1 MVMMRRFASAV
12 TTLMLL
18 MPAAARAE
26 WHEREAAIMGTRIAV
41 EVWHEDAGLA
51 GAAID
56 AVIAEM
62 HRIDDL
68 MSHYKP
74 ESQLSR
80 INRDAATAPVKV
92 DAELA
97 GLIARALEFSELSGG
112 AFDITYASVGYLY
125 DYRERRHPS
134 EAQIEAALPAI
145 SWRHVV
151 VDREA
156 STVRFLM
163 PGVRIDLGGIAKGY
177 AVDSAVQILRDHGIR
192 NGTVSAGGDSR
203 ILGDRRGRPWVV
215 GIRHP
220 DDPNRVIARIPLE
233 DAAIS
238 TSGDYER
245 YFDEGGVRYHHI
257 IDPRTGK
264 SPTGVRSVTVIGPNA
279 TLTEGLTK
287 SVFVMGPEWGL
298 ALIETQEDVDAVIV
312 RSDGRVFYSKG
323 LAPPEGVEP
332 NVR

>member
-1 MVMMRRFASAV
+1 MMRRFASAV

-18 MPAAARAE
+18 MPAAASAE
-26 WHEREAAIMGTRIAV
+26 WREREAAIMGTRVAV
-41 EVWHEDAGLA
+41 ELWHEDAGQA
-51 GAAID
+51 EAAID

-62 HRIDDL
+62 HRIDEL

-74 ESQLSR
+74 ESQLSQ
-80 INRDAATAPVKV
+80 INREAANGPAKV

-97 GLIARALEFSELSGG
+97 ALIARALEFSELSGG

-125 DYRERRHPS
+125 DYREHRHPS
-134 EAQIEAALPAI
+134 EAQIQAALPAI

-151 VDREA
+151 VDRQA
-156 STVRFLM
+156 STVRFTQ

-177 AVDSAVQILRDHGIR
+177 AVDSAARILQARGIR
-192 NGTVSAGGDSR
+192 NATVSAGGDSR
-203 ILGDRRGRPWVV
+203 ILGDRRGRPWII

-220 DDPNRVIARIPLE
+220 DDPDRVIARIPLE

-245 YFDEGGVRYHHI
+245 YFNENGVRYHHI
-257 IDPRTGK
+257 IDPHTGK
-264 SPTGVRSVTVIGPNA
+264 SPVGVRSVTVIGPNA

-287 SVFVMGPEWGL
+287 SVFVMGPERGL
-298 ALIETQEDVDAVIV
+298 ALIETQEGVDAVVV

-323 LAPPEGVEP
+323 LAPPVGGRAP
-332 NVR
+332 

>member
-1 MVMMRRFASAV
+1 MMRRFASAV

-18 MPAAARAE
+18 MPAAARAD

-41 EVWHEDAGLA
+41 EVWHEDADRA
-51 GAAID
+51 EAAID

-62 HRIDDL
+62 HGIDDL

-80 INRDAATAPVKV
+80 INLDAATAPVKV

-134 EAQIEAALPAI
+134 EAQIQAALPAI

-151 VDREA
+151 VDRGA

-177 AVDSAVQILRDHGIR
+177 AVDSAIQILRDHGIR
-192 NGTVSAGGDSR
+192 NGTISAGGDSR

-287 SVFVMGPEWGL
+287 SVFVMGPERGL

-323 LAPPEGVEP
+323 LAPPEDVEP
-332 NVR
+332 NVP

>member
-1 MVMMRRFASAV
+1 MMRRFASAV

-18 MPAAARAE
+18 MPAAASAE

-41 EVWHEDAGLA
+41 EVWHEDAGRA
-51 GAAID
+51 EAAID
-56 AVIAEM
+56 AVFAER
-62 HRIDDL
+62 HRIDEL

-112 AFDITYASVGYLY
+112 AFDITYASVGYLN

-134 EAQIEAALPAI
+134 EAQIQAALPAI
-145 SWRHVV
+145 NWRHVV

-156 STVRFLM
+156 STVHFLM

-192 NGTVSAGGDSR
+192 NGTVTAGGDSR

-245 YFDEGGVRYHHI
+245 YFDENGVRYHHI
-257 IDPRTGK
+257 IDPHTGK
-264 SPTGVRSVTVIGPNA
+264 SPVGVRSVTVIGPNA

-287 SVFVMGPEWGL
+287 SVFVMGPERGL
-298 ALIETQEDVDAVIV
+298 ALIETQEGVDAVVV

-323 LAPPEGVEP
+323 LAPPVGGRAP
-332 NVR
+332 